1 MQRYIKTAP
10 DVERDQIIL
19 REISEVAG
27 EAVQRVVLRVD
38 GPDDFIHRAGQFARS
53 VVNAV
58 ELRRGLR
65 GIFQFALRGLAQQR
79 DAREVGAQMIVD
91 VLGNAGA
98 LAFERLLLFEAFQLA
113 PQPATGNEPNRSEEH
128 TSELQSPC

>member
-65 GIFQFALRGLAQQR
+65 GIFQFAVRGLAQQR

-98 LAFERLLLFEAFQLA
+98 LAF
-113 PQPATGNEPNRSEEH
+113 RSEEH
-128 TSELQSPC
+128 TSELQSL